1 MALDVKWLAN
11 KAASIIEERGL
22 WKREMCRDPY
32 DPNSPVCV
40 LGAACT
46 ALTGRPDLAPA
57 DDASWLLLD
66 GLRRALE
73 PHTGPVR
80 VGDWNDN
87 EYVTAVRVVAV
98 LRKIGEAG

>member
-1 MALDVKWLAN
+1 
-11 KAASIIEERGL
+11 
-22 WKREMCRDPY
+22 
-32 DPNSPVCV
+32 
-40 LGAACT
+40 
-46 ALTGRPDLAPA
+46 
-57 DDASWLLLD
+57 LD

-87 EYVTAVRVVAV
+87 EYVTATRVVAV